1 MEVIQWLA
9 SNFFGIPAILLGFI
23 VLLGLILQKKIAVK
37 LSAALLKQ

>member
-23 VLLGLILQKKIAVK
+23 VLLGLIFTEKEYKPNHQRHI
-37 LSAALLKQ
+37 